1 MSTLVEAQYGREL
14 HAKDILFDFVSAFV
28 KKVNETKK
36 YDAIFNVLE
45 KYWNDGE
52 ILIASRDE
60 SVDTFLSEYRK
71 KLPWEC
77 NITMNNEE

>member
-14 HAKDILFDFVSAFV
+14 HAKDILFDFIHAFV
-28 KKVNETKK
+28 AKINDTKK
-36 YDAIFNVLE
+36 YDVVFRVLE

-60 SVDTFLSEYRK
+60 TTENFLGEFKK

-77 NITMNNEE
+77 QDA